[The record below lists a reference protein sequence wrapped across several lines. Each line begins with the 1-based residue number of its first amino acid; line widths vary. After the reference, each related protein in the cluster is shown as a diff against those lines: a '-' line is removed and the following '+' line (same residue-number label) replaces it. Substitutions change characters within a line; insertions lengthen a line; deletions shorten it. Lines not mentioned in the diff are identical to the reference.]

1 MPFYDLKCLRCNV
14 VFEDFFSA
22 TSPVPT
28 LCTNPECG
36 ADGYIQRQIPDVV
49 YGRVPLT
56 GQDLKKQVK
65 KDTAALRREV
75 ATNENAKANM
85 VGEAAYE
92 KHVVALE
99 KRKDDHKH

>member
-1 MPFYDLKCLRCNV
+1 MPWYPHECLACHEE
-14 VFEDFFSA
+14 FEDLYSA
-22 TSPVPT
+22 QSPIPT
-28 LCTNPECG
+28 LCPNCG
-36 ADGYIQRQIPDVV
+36 VDGQIKRLIPSVT

-65 KDTAALRREV
+65 KDTAALRREI

-92 KHVVALE
+92 KHVKAIE